1 MKPFGIVR
9 GAHRRLGRRGERVAA
24 RLLEMH
30 GCRILCRNYRCR
42 AGELDLVALDGEILR
57 FVEVKS
63 LRRKGNFA
71 PAGNLSLRQR
81 RRNYA
86 AARIYR
92 GITGARRMEA
102 RFDLVEVVFDGRRIV
117 ELRRHSDYLPALMPE
132 GGEVRP

>member
-1 MKPFGIVR
+1 MKPFGVVKGIR
-9 GAHRRLGRRGERVAA
+9 RRLGIRGETTAA

-63 LRRKGNFA
+63 LRRKAGFT

-81 RRNYA
+81 RRNWA

-92 GITGARRMEA
+92 RITGAQRMEA
-102 RFDLVEVVFDGRRIV
+102 RFDLVEVVFDRGAIAEV
-117 ELRRHSDYLPALMPE
+117 RRHADYLPALMPE
-132 GGEVRP
+132 TGEAQP